1 MCRRTRSCCPT
12 LWLQIRLQNA
22 QWGDEVP
29 RQPIDWN
36 RYRDLWV
43 QRNLRDPAYSLKEL
57 ARDQDLSYGVVA
69 RKARVQGWRT
79 QLDAQR
85 AAIAERVSAEV
96 RERTAIDQVEARL
109 KHARIGDLVEP
120 VLRASLEHLAEDARR
135 DPGTLSVKDTV
146 ALGRLWTRLMQVG
159 AGLPRVHDGVVQEV
173 PEEVAVNR
181 RMVEQ
186 AKSDVVD
193 FARWRKQRGLVPP
206 KWSGG
211 SSRNEPGQTPEK

>member
-1 MCRRTRSCCPT
+1 M
-12 LWLQIRLQNA
+12 
-22 QWGDEVP
+22 
-29 RQPIDWN
+29 
-36 RYRDLWV
+36 
-43 QRNLRDPAYSLKEL
+43 QRNLRDPAYSLKQL

-69 RKARVQGWRT
+69 RQARVQGWRT

-85 AAIAERVSAEV
+85 AAIEERVSAQV

-120 VLRASLEHLAEDARR
+120 VLRASLEHLAEDARC

-193 FARWRKQRGLVPP
+193 FARWRHEKGLVPP
-206 KWSGG
+206 KWDGG
-211 SSRNEPGQTPEK
+211 SSGDEPGETPEK